1 MIQFSYEITFTSN
14 GITSPEIEQALD
26 KFIDNR
32 MNLKVAIIPTASD
45 PIEWVLE
52 KEGDVAPY
60 DSVARLTKERDDL
73 GEGGDFKYFKDKGL
87 DPMWVDLKDDPK
99 TIKEKLQNID
109 IIDVPGGDANWLLDW
124 AKKAGLGDYLKDL
137 LDRGVIYTASSAG
150 NGLLMPDIGL
160 SWWDKRWKLDHIGF
174 GIIDFCLSVHQNE
187 EKLERTINKIAELKK
202 NYQADFPWKIYLVQ
216 DGQAIVVD
224 GDSVEHIGP
233 GTKKVV

>member
-1 MIQFSYEITFTSN
+1 MYMKLLLTSN
-14 GITSPEIEQALD
+14 GFTSSEIEQALD

-32 MNLKVAIIPTASD
+32 KNLKVAIIPTASD

-73 GEGGDFKYFKDKGL
+73 GEGGDYKYFKDKGH
-87 DPMWVDLKDDPK
+87 DPIWVDLKEDPK
-99 TIKEKLQNID
+99 IIREKLQNVD

-124 AKKAGLGDYLKDL
+124 AKKAGLGEYLKDL
-137 LDRGVIYTASSAG
+137 LDKGVIYIASSAG

-160 SWWDKRWKLDHIGF
+160 TWWTPRDRLDHIGF
-174 GIIDFCLSVHQNE
+174 GIIDFCLVVHQKE
-187 EKLERTINKIAELKK
+187 DDSLKSINNLIELKK
-202 NYQADFPWKIYLVQ
+202 NYQANFPWKIYLVQ
-216 DGQAIVVD
+216 DGQAIMVD
-224 GDSVEHIGP
+224 GDNIEHIGP

>member
-1 MIQFSYEITFTSN
+1 MKLLLTSN
-14 GITSPEIEQALD
+14 GITSPEIEEALD

-32 MNLKVAIIPTASD
+32 NNLTVAIILTASD

-60 DSVARLTKERDDL
+60 DSVARLTKIRELNEDD
-73 GEGGDFKYFKDKGL
+73 GDYKYFKDKGHK
-87 DPMWVDLKDDPK
+87 PIWVDLKDDPK
-99 TIKEKLQNID
+99 IIREKLQKVD

-124 AKKAGLGDYLKDL
+124 AKRAELGDYLKDL
-137 LDRGVIYTASSAG
+137 LDKGVIYTASSAG

-160 SWWDKRWKLDHIGF
+160 SWWNRRWKLDHIGF
-174 GIIDFCLSVHQNE
+174 GIINFCLSVHQNE
-187 EKLERTINKIAELKK
+187 EKREESINKIAELKE
-202 NYQADFPWKIYLVQ
+202 NYEAEFPWKIYLVQ

-233 GTKKVV
+233 GTKRCI